1 MSQIL
6 HIFRKDVR
14 HHWIEILLCQAALVA
29 YCWIEVRTWGEP
41 GTFAVDSLT
50 QFIVVLVPLTWSLFM
65 FRLVQDESLVGD
77 RQFWVTRP
85 YEWKKLLAEK
95 ILLVLLFI
103 NVPLLIAGA
112 ILLAKAGFSPA
123 PHVLGLFWMQLVLL
137 QLPFLP
143 LLALASVTRNL
154 TQGFLTLLAVWLL
167 IVGTLV
173 VPAWFRISST
183 HYMTLAVGLPIV
195 VPRNSNDLQGLVIVL
210 LCVAAVGLQYARRKT
225 AQSRL
230 LLVGGALTTVLIFL
244 VSAYATRHRDPYPVP
259 ARPTIAFHAGLDPVK
274 LSAPKVPA
282 EQGEVVPIGIPVTA
296 GGLAPNTVGEIRGMR
311 VVLEGPGGLRWD
323 GRWPGGMQLLGPQ
336 DSRWRALYQMDYETY
351 QRLKS
356 VPLKAYVSLSVDVF
370 REHEF
375 ETISATGGEFAVPGV
390 GRCRVWGMGRYVRC
404 ISPLVKPGMVVL
416 RTDPALST
424 CPDQDMSLARPIYGL
439 PYTSLPAPRWLRR
452 RSELPEGGISPVV
465 TSIFYFWEFNDL
477 VQICPG
483 TPLNF
488 SFPQFVENVRSDF
501 AIDNVH
507 LDDYRLPGFQGGA
520 MMAADGT
527 RLGLPPAH

>member
-29 YCWIEVRTWGEP
+29 YCWNEVRSWSERG
-41 GTFAVDSLT
+41 FAGDSLA
-50 QFIVVLVPLTWSLFM
+50 QFIIVLVPLTWSWFLF
-65 FRLVQDESLVGD
+65 RVVQDESLVGD

-95 ILLVLLFI
+95 VLLLLVFI
-103 NVPLLIAGA
+103 NLPLLIAGA
-112 ILLAKAGFSPA
+112 ILLAKAGFAPA
-123 PHVLGLFWMQLVLL
+123 PFVLGLLWMQLLLL

-154 TQGFLTLLAVWLL
+154 TQGFLTLLAVWLF
-167 IVGTLV
+167 IVGIVV
-173 VPAWFRISST
+173 VPGFFRIAGS
-183 HYMTLAVGLPIV
+183 HYTTLAFGSPIV
-195 VPRNSNDLQGLVIVL
+195 VPRYSNDIEGLVMMLV
-210 LCVAAVGLQYARRKT
+210 CVAAVGLQYARRKT

-230 LLVGGALTTVLIFL
+230 WLVGGVFAAVLIAF
-244 VSAYATRHRDPYPVP
+244 VSAYAKRNKDPFPVP
-259 ARPTIAFHAGLDPVK
+259 TRSTIAFHAGLDPVK
-274 LSAPKVPA
+274 LLAPKVPA

-296 GGLAPNTVGEIRGMR
+296 GGLLPNTLGQIRGMR

-323 GRWPGGMQLLGPQ
+323 GRWQGSMQLLGPQ

-351 QRLKS
+351 QRMKS
-356 VPLKAYVSLSVDVF
+356 APLKAHVSLSVDVF

-375 ETISATGGEFAVPGV
+375 ETISATGGDFAVPRV
-390 GRCRVWGMGRYVRC
+390 GRCRVWGMGGYMVRC
-404 ISPLVKPGMVVL
+404 ISPLVRPEMVVL
-416 RTDPALST
+416 RVDPALST
-424 CPDQDMSLARPIYGL
+424 CPDQDTGLARPGYEPIYGL
-439 PYTSLPAPRWLRR
+439 PYSSLPGR
-452 RSELPEGGISPVV
+452 RSELPQGGISPVV
-465 TSIFYFWEFNDL
+465 ASIFYFWEFNDR

-501 AIDNVH
+501 EIENVH
-507 LDDYRLPGFQGGA
+507 LDDYRLPRFQGSP
-520 MMAADGT
+520 MRAADGT
-527 RLGLPPAH
+527 QLGLPPAH